1 MPAAPPIGNPP
12 SGNPLIVALHFL
24 TMSVTITTVTSA
36 RDLRRFIDLPWAI
49 YDPETFPQWVPPLKL
64 MVRDALDT
72 RRNPF
77 YRQATRELFLAWRDG
92 RVVGRIAA
100 IENRAHNAFHGDR
113 VGFFGF
119 FEAFN
124 DPEAVR
130 ALLDTAAAWIRGR
143 GLDVMRGP
151 MSPSTNHDCGLLI
164 DGFATPPTFMTTWNP
179 PYYQALLEGAGMTK
193 AKDLFGYFIPMA
205 DDGFDLPPQFAAHAE
220 RARAQHALT
229 FRDVN
234 LRDWDN
240 ELERCWGI
248 YNAAWERNWGFIPL
262 SKDEFVHIA
271 RELKLLLI
279 PQFAFVA
286 EVAGEAVGF
295 MIVVPDFNVLFK
307 RIRTGRLF
315 PFGWLTLLLGKRQLR
330 SGRVMLL
337 GVAPA
342 FRSRSIF
349 QLFTHEVFRRGKAFQ
364 ATGAEASWI
373 LEDNRLMTKPME
385 TIGAPAY
392 KVWRVYESSLT

>member
-1 MPAAPPIGNPP
+1 
-12 SGNPLIVALHFL
+12 
-24 TMSVTITTVTSA
+24 MSVTITTVTSA

-100 IENRAHNAFHGDR
+100 LENRAHNAFHGDR

-119 FEAFN
+119 FEAFD
-124 DPEAVR
+124 DPEAAR
-130 ALLDTAAAWIRGR
+130 ALLDTAAEWLRAR

-164 DGFATPPTFMTTWNP
+164 RGFRFPPTFMTTWNP
-179 PYYQALLEGAGMTK
+179 RYYPVLLEGAGMAK
-193 AKDLFGYFIPMA
+193 AKDLFGYFLPMSDERFA
-205 DDGFDLPPQFAAHAE
+205 LPPQFAAHAE

-315 PFGWLTLLLGKRQLR
+315 PFGWLTLLLGKRRLK

-337 GVAPA
+337 GVAPQ

-349 QLFTHEVFRRGKAFQ
+349 QLFADEVFRRGKAYQ
-364 ATGAEASWI
+364 AIGAEASWI

-385 TIGAPAY
+385 VMGAKTY
-392 KVWRVYESSLT
+392 KVWRVYDRALA